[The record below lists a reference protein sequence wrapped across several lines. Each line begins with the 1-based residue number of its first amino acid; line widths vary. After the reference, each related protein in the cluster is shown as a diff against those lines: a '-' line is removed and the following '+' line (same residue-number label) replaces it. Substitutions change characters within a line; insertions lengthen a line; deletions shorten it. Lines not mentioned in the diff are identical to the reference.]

1 MNKDSLIKAKEIIIN
16 ILDGSDIITQD
27 KLELI
32 INLDKFLNEDEYQN
46 NIETLQKQKI
56 KKWR

>member
-16 ILDGSDIITQD
+16 VLDGSDIITQD